1 LPAKTI
7 FATPVF
13 SMEKPVIS
21 AFWQKPANPGGG
33 GGGGGERRRFRGL
46 L

>member
-13 SMEKPVIS
+13 SMAKLVIS
-21 AFWQKPANPGGG
+21 AFWQKPANRVKLK
-33 GGGGGERRRFRGL
+33 ECNFVI
-46 L
+46 